1 MGKRV
6 IKNFKDYLVEETKEV
21 YFTFGRMNPPTIGH
35 GKVMDALKSKA
46 RGADYRVYVSQSQ
59 DAKKNPLSYSDKIKH
74 LRKMFPSHARQ
85 VMVDKKV
92 RTAIEALVSLYNAGY
107 RKINMVVGEDRIREF
122 DTLLNKYNGV
132 KARHGFYNFEN
143 INVISAGRRDPDAEG
158 VEGMSASKMRGFAQ
172 NNNFQD
178 FAQGLPSKVN
188 NKDARKLFNDV
199 RKGMGLKEET
209 QFKRHVD
216 LGKLNEIR
224 ENYVKGNLYEI
235 GDTVVIKSTEEVG
248 IVSVLGSN
256 YVVVETNGKRVRKWL
271 QDIELS
277 ENTGEAKEDF
287 IRLSYRAFQNMSRDF
302 KKAGDNDT
310 SKLASM
316 AAKMAERGAE
326 VFQTWFDGRDKLD
339 KLMLAGEIGYYTKQK
354 DRTIEKM
361 LNYKFDEATLSPA
374 QLRKRDE
381 IKKAIDRDDPDMD
394 KSKKIA
400 IATATAKRVAD
411 SIVHN
416 IDALLEREMKKEKE
430 APKQVP
436 QDPDADE
443 VAGTQPKKYYTGVS
457 KKSKIS
463 RARHFNRGVE
473 KDDDDPSAYKDA
485 PGDKKA
491 RESGKPMKKS
501 KHTLKFKQMF
511 GDD

>member
-1 MGKRV
+1 MG
-6 IKNFKDYLVEETKEV
+6 IKNFSQYLIESEKEV
-21 YFTFGRMNPPTIGH
+21 YFTFGRMNPPTVGH
-35 GKVMDALKSKA
+35 GKVLDTISKKSG
-46 RGADYRVYVSQSQ
+46 RNDYKIFLSQVSNQ
-59 DAKKNPLSYSDKIKH
+59 KKDPLSYSDKVKH
-74 LRKMFPSHARQ
+74 IRKMFPKHGRN
-85 VMVDKKV
+85 VIINKNV
-92 RTAIEALVSLYNAGY
+92 RTAFDAVSELYDQGY
-107 RKINMVVGEDRIREF
+107 RKVNMVVGSDRVTEF
-122 DTLLNKYNGV
+122 DTILQKYNGV
-132 KARHGFYNFEN
+132 KGRHGFYNFES
-143 INVISAGRRDPDAEG
+143 INVISAGERDPDAEG
-158 VEGMSASKMRGFAQ
+158 VTGMSASKQRENAKA
-172 NNNFQD
+172 ND
-178 FAQGLPSKVN
+178 YTAFAQGVPSN
-188 NKDARKLFNDV
+188 MSDKDTRKLFNDV

-216 LGKLNEIR
+216 LGKLNELR

-277 ENTGEAKEDF
+277 ENTADAKEDF
-287 IRLSYRAFQNMSRDF
+287 IRLTKRAFDNMSRDF

-310 SKLASM
+310 SKLATM
-316 AAKMAERGAE
+316 ASRMASKGAK

-354 DRTIEKM
+354 DKTIEKM

-381 IKKAIDRDDPDMD
+381 IKKAIDRDEPNMD

-400 IATATAKRVAD
+400 IATATAKKVAD

-416 IDALLEREMKKEKE
+416 IDALLEREIKKEKE

-443 VAGTQPKKYYTGVS
+443 VAGSQPKKYYTGVS
-457 KKSKIS
+457 KKSKLS
-463 RARHFNRGVE
+463 RARHFSRGAS
-473 KDDDDPSAYKDA
+473 KDDEDPSAYKDA

>member
-1 MGKRV
+1 MA
-6 IKNFKDYLVEETKEV
+6 IKNFSQYLVEAEKEV
-21 YFTFGRMNPPTIGH
+21 FFTFGRMNPPTIGH
-35 GKVMDALKSKA
+35 GKVLDTISKKSG
-46 RGADYRVYVSQSQ
+46 RNDYKIYLSQVSN
-59 DAKKNPLSYSDKIKH
+59 AKKDPLSYSDKIKH
-74 LRKMFPSHARQ
+74 IRKMFPKHARQ
-85 VMVDKKV
+85 VIINKNV
-92 RTAIEALVSLYNAGY
+92 RTAFDAVVDLYDSGY
-107 RKINMVVGEDRIREF
+107 RNVNMIVGSDRVSEF
-122 DTLLNKYNGV
+122 DVLLKKYNGV
-132 KARHGFYNFEN
+132 KGRHGFYNFEN
-143 INVISAGRRDPDAEG
+143 IRVISAGERDPDAEG
-158 VEGMSASKMRGFAQ
+158 VTGMSASKQRENAKA
-172 NNNFQD
+172 ND
-178 FAQGLPSKVN
+178 YTAFAQGVPSKMS
-188 NKDARKLFNDV
+188 DRDTRKLFNDV
-199 RKGMGLKEET
+199 RKGMQLEEER

-216 LGKLNEIR
+216 LGKLNDLR
-224 ENYVKGNLYEI
+224 ENYIKGDLYEI
-235 GDTVVIKSTEEVG
+235 GDNVVIKSTDETG
-248 IVSVLGSN
+248 IVTVLGSN
-256 YVVVETNGKRVRKWL
+256 YVIVQTENKKVRKWL
-271 QDIELS
+271 NDIELL
-277 ENTGEAKEDF
+277 ETIDQAKEDF
-287 IRLSYRAFQNMSRDF
+287 IRLTKRAFDNMTRDF

-310 SKLASM
+310 SKLATM
-316 AAKMAERGAE
+316 ASRMAEKGAK

-374 QLRKRDE
+374 QLKKRDE

-430 APKQVP
+430 APKKVA

-443 VAGTQPKKYYTGVS
+443 VKGTQPKKYYSGVS

-463 RARHFNRGVE
+463 RARHFNRGA
-473 KDDDDPSAYKDA
+473 KMDDDNPKAYKDA

-491 RESGKPMKKS
+491 REEPMKKS
-501 KHTLKFKQMF
+501 KHTIAFKKMF

>member
-1 MGKRV
+1 MQIRK
-6 IKNFKDYLVEETKEV
+6 FSQYLVESEKEV
-21 YFTFGRMNPPTIGH
+21 YFTFGRMNPPTVGH
-35 GKVMDALKSKA
+35 GKVLDTISKKSGKN
-46 RGADYRVYVSQSQ
+46 DYKIFLSQVSN
-59 DAKKNPLSYSDKIKH
+59 DKKDPLSYSDKVKH
-74 LRKMFPSHARQ
+74 IRKMFPKHGRN
-85 VMVDKKV
+85 VIINKNI
-92 RTAIEALVSLYNAGY
+92 RTAFDAVSELYDQGY
-107 RKINMVVGEDRIREF
+107 RKVNMVVGSDRVTEF
-122 DTLLNKYNGV
+122 DTILQKYNGV
-132 KARHGFYNFEN
+132 KGRHGFYNFES
-143 INVISAGRRDPDAEG
+143 INVISAGERDPDAEG
-158 VEGMSASKMRGFAQ
+158 VTGMSASKQRENARE
-172 NNNFQD
+172 ND
-178 FAQGLPSKVN
+178 YSAFAQGVPSKMSD
-188 NKDARKLFNDV
+188 KDTRKLFNDV
-199 RKGMGLKEET
+199 RKGLGLEEET

-216 LGKLNEIR
+216 LGKLNEMR

-374 QLRKRDE
+374 QLKKREEIAKAIKRDN
-381 IKKAIDRDDPDMD
+381 PNMPMD
-394 KSKKIA
+394 KKMA
-400 IATATAKRVAD
+400 IATSTAKKVAET
-411 SIVHN
+411 IVHD
-416 IDALLEREMKKEKE
+416 IDKLLEREEVKKRT
-430 APKQVP
+430 P
-436 QDPDADE
+436 QDPDVKDKE
-443 VAGTQPKKYYTGVS
+443 GTQPKRYYSGLKDKT
-457 KKSKIS
+457 KDK
-463 RARHFNRGVE
+463 RASHFN
-473 KDDDDPSAYKDA
+473 KNKNKADNDPSAYKPA
-485 PGDKKA
+485 PGDAKAKTKPSKYTKSFKK
-491 RESGKPMKKS
+491 
-501 KHTLKFKQMF
+501 MF

>member
-1 MGKRV
+1 MG
-6 IKNFKDYLVEETKEV
+6 IKNFSQYLVESEKEV
-21 YFTFGRMNPPTIGH
+21 FFTFGRMNPPTVGH
-35 GKVMDALKSKA
+35 GKVLDTISKKSG
-46 RGADYRVYVSQSQ
+46 RNDYKIFLSQVSNP
-59 DAKKNPLSYSDKIKH
+59 KKDPLSYSDKVKH
-74 LRKMFPSHARQ
+74 IRKMFPKHGRN
-85 VMVDKKV
+85 VIINKNI
-92 RTAIEALVSLYNAGY
+92 RTAFDAVSELYDQGY
-107 RKINMVVGEDRIREF
+107 RKVNMVVGSDRVTEF
-122 DTLLNKYNGV
+122 DTILQKYNGV
-132 KARHGFYNFEN
+132 KGRHGFYNFES
-143 INVISAGRRDPDAEG
+143 INVISAGERDPDAEG
-158 VEGMSASKMRGFAQ
+158 VTGMSASKQRENAKENDYTAFS
-172 NNNFQD
+172 
-178 FAQGLPSKVN
+178 QGVPSN
-188 NKDARKLFNDV
+188 MSDKDTRKLFNDV

-235 GDTVVIKSTEEVG
+235 GDSVVIKSTEEVG

-277 ENTGEAKEDF
+277 ENTADAKEDF
-287 IRLSYRAFQNMSRDF
+287 IRLTKRAFDNMSRDF
-302 KKAGDNDT
+302 KKAGDLDT
-310 SKLASM
+310 SKLATM
-316 AAKMAERGAE
+316 ASRMASRGAK

-354 DRTIEKM
+354 DKTIEKM

-381 IKKAIDRDDPDMD
+381 IKKAIDRDEPNMD

-443 VAGTQPKKYYTGVS
+443 VKGTQPKKYYSGVA
-457 KKSKIS
+457 KKSKIA

>member
-1 MGKRV
+1 MG
-6 IKNFKDYLVEETKEV
+6 IKNFSQYLIESEKEV
-21 YFTFGRMNPPTIGH
+21 YFTFGRMNPPTVGH
-35 GKVMDALKSKA
+35 GKVFDTISKKSG
-46 RGADYRVYVSQSQ
+46 RNDYKIFLSQVSNP
-59 DAKKNPLSYSDKIKH
+59 KKDPLSYSDKVKH
-74 LRKMFPSHARQ
+74 VRKMFPKHGRN
-85 VMVDKKV
+85 VIINKNI
-92 RTAIEALVSLYNAGY
+92 RTAFDAVSELYDQGY
-107 RKINMVVGEDRIREF
+107 RKVNMVVGSDRVREF
-122 DTLLNKYNGV
+122 DTILQKYNGV
-132 KARHGFYNFEN
+132 KGRHGFYNFES
-143 INVISAGRRDPDAEG
+143 INVISAGERDPDAEG
-158 VEGMSASKMRGFAQ
+158 VTGMSASKQRTNAKENDYTAFS
-172 NNNFQD
+172 
-178 FAQGLPSKVN
+178 QGVPSN
-188 NKDARKLFNDV
+188 MSDKDTRKLFNDV

-216 LGKLNEIR
+216 LGKLNEMR

-235 GDTVVIKSTEEVG
+235 GDSVVIKSTEEVG

-277 ENTGEAKEDF
+277 ENTADAKEDF
-287 IRLSYRAFQNMSRDF
+287 IRLSYRAFQNMVKDF

-310 SKLASM
+310 AKLANM
-316 AAKMAERGAE
+316 AARMAERGAD
-326 VFQTWFDGRDKLD
+326 VFQAWFNGRDKLD
-339 KLMLAGEIGYYTKQK
+339 KMLLAGEIAFYTKQK
-354 DRTIEKM
+354 DKTIEKM

-374 QLRKRDE
+374 QLKKRDE
-381 IKKAIDRDDPDMD
+381 IKKAIDRDEPNMD

-416 IDALLEREMKKEKE
+416 IDALLEREMKKKKE

-443 VAGTQPKKYYTGVS
+443 VKGTQPKKYYKGVA

-463 RARHFNRGVE
+463 RARHFNRLGS